1 MEQRTPLQYSKFGS
15 LLKSFLH
22 TRIGA
27 AIGYYAGIS
36 GFNRID
42 AQVAKFQGPYNRP
55 LKRGEFTRFI
65 GDTQELGIYRNQRA
79 IFSFN
84 ARVDKGAA
92 LTASLLSNT
101 ALGSISSPSYPVYI
115 ALSTATLTPAKTDTT
130 LTSET
135 VVAGLTRAIGTV
147 GNYTA
152 PSVLD
157 GAASYTLS
165 KVFTLT
171 GTSTTIVSAAI
182 FDAASV
188 GNMFV
193 EANLS
198 SSAAMSTG
206 DQLTITWTI
215 NL

>member
-1 MEQRTPLQYSKFGS
+1 MLQNAPLQYTYFGQ
-15 LLKSFLH
+15 LLKRFLH
-22 TRIGA
+22 TKIGA
-27 AIGYYAGIS
+27 AIGYYAGIH

-42 AQVAKFQGPYNRP
+42 AKVSKFVCENNRP
-55 LKRGEFTRFI
+55 LRKGEFLSSM
-65 GDTQELGIYRNQRA
+65 GDGKVGIYRA
-79 IFSFN
+79 GKSIFSFN

-92 LTASLLSNT
+92 LTASLLSGT
-101 ALGSISSPSYPVYI
+101 ALGSITSPLPPLYI
-115 ALSTATLTPAKTDTT
+115 ALSTATLTPAKSDTT
-130 LTSET
+130 LTSES
-135 VVAGLTRAIGTV
+135 VVSGLGRALGTV
-147 GNYTA
+147 GSYTA
-152 PSVLD
+152 PSTLD

-171 GTSTTIVSAAI
+171 GSATTVVSAAI
-182 FDAASV
+182 FDALAS

-198 SSAAMSTG
+198 SSAVMSTG

>member
-1 MEQRTPLQYSKFGS
+1 MLQHAPMQYRGIGQ
-15 LLKSFLH
+15 LLKRFLH
-22 TRIGA
+22 TKIGA
-27 AIGYYAGIS
+27 AVGYYAGIS

-42 AQVAKFQGPYNRP
+42 AKVSKFVCENNRP
-55 LKRGEFTRFI
+55 LRKGEFLSSM
-65 GDTQELGIYRNQRA
+65 GGGKVGIYRA
-79 IFSFN
+79 GKSIFSFN

-92 LTASLLSNT
+92 LTASLLTGTS
-101 ALGSISSPSYPVYI
+101 LGSISSPLPPLYI

-130 LTSET
+130 LASET
-135 VVAGLTRAIGTV
+135 VVAGLGRALGTV
-147 GNYTA
+147 ANYTA
-152 PSVLD
+152 PSTLD

-171 GTSTTIVSAAI
+171 GAATTIVSAAI
-182 FDAASV
+182 FDAVST

-198 SSAAMSTG
+198 SSAVMATG

>member
-1 MEQRTPLQYSKFGS
+1 MLQLAPTQYRGVGQ
-15 LLKSFLH
+15 LLKRFLH
-22 TRIGA
+22 TKIGA

-42 AQVAKFQGPYNRP
+42 AKVSKFVSENNRP
-55 LKRGEFTRFI
+55 LRKGEFLSPM
-65 GDTQELGIYRNQRA
+65 GNGQLGIYTA
-79 IFSFN
+79 GKSIFSFN

-92 LTASLLSNT
+92 LTASLITGT
-101 ALGSISSPSYPVYI
+101 ALGSISSPLPPLYI

-135 VVAGLTRAIGTV
+135 SVSGLGRALGTV
-147 GNYTA
+147 ANYTA
-152 PSVLD
+152 PSTLD

-165 KVFTLT
+165 KVFTLA
-171 GTSTTIVSAAI
+171 GSATTVVSAAI

-198 SSAAMSTG
+198 SSAGS
-206 DQLTITWTI
+206 
-215 NL
+215 